1 MNAVLI
7 LYALCLF
14 FIFSPGIIISLP
26 KKINETI
33 RRCIHA
39 ILFAFVFTFTYP
51 WILVNTRFFI
61 QEGIVIVKDAGAD
74 VDDSLK
80 HLTSPKPDLIA
91 KPREERSFYVAKAH
105 DLVVSPNQQST

>member
-1 MNAVLI
+1 MNTILI

-14 FIFSPGIIISLP
+14 FIFSPGIVISLP

-51 WILVNTRFFI
+51 WILLMKSRSFI
-61 QEGIVIVKDAGAD
+61 QEGVVMVEDAGAD
-74 VDDSLK
+74 IHDSLI
-80 HLTSPKPDLIA
+80 HLASPKPDLIA
-91 KPREERSFYVAKAH
+91 KPREERALYVAKAH
-105 DLVVSPNQQST
+105 DLAVSPNYE